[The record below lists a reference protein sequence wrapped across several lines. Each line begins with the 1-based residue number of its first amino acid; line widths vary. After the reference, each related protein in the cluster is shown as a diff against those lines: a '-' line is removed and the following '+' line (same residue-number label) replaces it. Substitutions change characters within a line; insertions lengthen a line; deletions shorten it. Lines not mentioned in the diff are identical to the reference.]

1 MCTQWWCHVTPYQRF
16 LPPTSS
22 WLHTMTPPWLDD
34 PSHLIYLQDHPLG
47 LFFSGSSNH
56 NELHLHTVMPCN
68 PLSTVLTPPLLASP
82 PWPRPDDPSHLIYP
96 IVQGH
101 PRGLIFSGPSKYS
114 ELHLHTVMPCNPL
127 STVLTPPLLAS
138 PLMTPAAAFTSVSV
152 RTNHFSG
159 RPRLVKTAQGRVK
172 LTHQLSDRTSKKKT
186 IIDQLFMR
194 LQQQIHTL
202 LERWIP
208 SRKQPFCLCW
218 SQWCT
223 CSVVHDGNDLSIF
236 VWSPALNAINQCNWI
251 E

>member
-1 MCTQWWCHVTPYQRF
+1 MFMIWDSRQQDWQLFWLSFEHWVQGHPFGLIFSGPSKHNKLY
-16 LPPTSS
+16 
-22 WLHTMTPPWLDD
+22 LHTMMMSCNPLSTVFTPHLFLASHHDPTLITDD

-138 PLMTPAAAFTSVSV
+138 PLMTPAAAFTPVSVS
-152 RTNHFSG
+152 
-159 RPRLVKTAQGRVK
+159 Q
-172 LTHQLSDRTSKKKT
+172 
-186 IIDQLFMR
+186 
-194 LQQQIHTL
+194 
-202 LERWIP
+202 
-208 SRKQPFCLCW
+208 
-218 SQWCT
+218 
-223 CSVVHDGNDLSIF
+223 CSN
-236 VWSPALNAINQCNWI
+236 
-251 E
+251 